1 VWLAVKSVANK
12 FLATT
17 VQSLTKK
24 TESMTYAQSSA
35 KNFWR
40 D

>member
-1 VWLAVKSVANK
+1 
-12 FLATT
+12 